1 MATDP
6 NDPALSNRHKG
17 HAIEQL
23 AEHWLSQ
30 QGLTLVERNFTLRGG
45 EIDLIM
51 WQDDV
56 LVFVEV
62 RYRQDSGHGSG
73 AESITRAKQNKI
85 RRTAESY
92 LQQHFGNRPPFCRID
107 VLSACGSA
115 VLAGRGEPVAID
127 GIRNAC
133 ACQPGFHYDS
143 RVTVTEFRR
152 APSLHWPFWCQHR
165 NQNAGR

>member
-85 RRTAESY
+85 RRTAEFY

-107 VLSACGSA
+107 VLSGS
-115 VLAGRGEPVAID
+115 GEPIIFD
-127 GIRNAC
+127 WI
-133 ACQPGFHYDS
+133 
-143 RVTVTEFRR
+143 
-152 APSLHWPFWCQHR
+152 
-165 NQNAGR
+165 QNAFA